1 MFGALRSLF
10 RAAHDRPPSPETAS
24 TPLPTDPKTAAP
36 DPLAPHAGPSE
47 AASSSSQAAQNQ
59 AGPSRRH
66 GSAPPTVFRPEY
78 SDECEDILD
87 SSSAYESSSLH
98 DDDDDDS
105 DSNNAPATIDP
116 RMLRR
121 APPPDDAPL
130 PRRKTPSPSVSLHGD
145 DSSPAAP
152 RPLADMKDDDDDEYV
167 DDDDDDVDTDMA
179 GDSDEGGLAS
189 DDLPAPSSLA
199 TRSRRRG
206 AASASTSEP
215 ARRRRS
221 DRRASASAST
231 PRPAQA
237 GPASRTRTSALR
249 RAARSQTPEASPSA
263 GTRAGKRARAGEEA
277 AEGKSKGKRK
287 GKRKGKARE
296 VSPERVAQ
304 DESEDD
310 LASEPEPAAPPK
322 KKQRRR
328 ESTAGSDGLPQPPS
342 KPKKKGKE
350 RQHESA
356 GTLVRGKIG
365 EENLSPM
372 WRKIVDDDELSQ
384 SFKRFRLAP
393 APEDEDEAPV
403 ADEPIYQGDVLEI
416 QGDEGGRGWY
426 ACVEDIRAPRA
437 QIGEDFTVTSVA
449 LLVSWFYSAA
459 DLRERK
465 GDNDHAW
472 MSQSENLGP
481 NERVKTDERQ
491 WIMQDMVIS
500 RRREIM
506 YVFDD
511 AYPAPSPR
519 PSRDPPNAPRHP
531 LSFFRPAALVP
542 LAPTSYA
549 LPALQSPSKRS
560 ARKAAAAAGVGG
572 SSEVP
577 PYLFGVSALPD
588 SRLRA
593 GGAPPDEPVPKK
605 KRGEDGVRGVPY
617 VRVAFTFNEQ
627 EDREEEEELVRD
639 GYGTPGGSGTAGS
652 GGTKGKGKGKK
663 KRKKIRPLTFTPHST
678 HGTPY
683 DPRVVQHYSRDTQ
696 TWHNVTDLLAGKHY
710 RTEPTVEALKPVSA
724 LKHGADGGDAD
735 KRRKSVIFE
744 LDFPPSRTPSR
755 SNASP
760 NSTATPR
767 ANGSTASARSAAST
781 SPTTL
786 ASDSIAGGS
795 SPSLSQE
802 LSALANS
809 HIVRGGA
816 YGLTGNAYLV
826 TRAASL
832 VPLLASPASGPE
844 AADEARALLKSASAW
859 SAEVERR
866 ARNHAEGNRLATCW
880 RSKGTEGLRQVE
892 EELKGVKA
900 AWVCPVSGKDI

>member
-1 MFGALRSLF
+1 M
-10 RAAHDRPPSPETAS
+10 H
-24 TPLPTDPKTAAP
+24 
-36 DPLAPHAGPSE
+36 
-47 AASSSSQAAQNQ
+47 
-59 AGPSRRH
+59 
-66 GSAPPTVFRPEY
+66 
-78 SDECEDILD
+78 
-87 SSSAYESSSLH
+87 
-98 DDDDDDS
+98 DDDDS
-105 DSNNAPATIDP
+105 DTNNAPATIDP

-121 APPPDDAPL
+121 APPPDAPL
-130 PRRKTPSPSVSLHGD
+130 PRRRTPSPSVSLHGD

-152 RPLADMKDDDDDEYV
+152 RPLADMKDDDDDDDEYV
-167 DDDDDDVDTDMA
+167 GNDDDDVDTDMA
-179 GDSDEGGLAS
+179 GDSEEDGLAS

-199 TRSRRRG
+199 TRSRRRR
-206 AASASTSEP
+206 ASASTSEP
-215 ARRRRS
+215 SRRRS
-221 DRRASASAST
+221 ERRASASAST

-249 RAARSQTPEASPSA
+249 RAAARSRTPEASPSA

-277 AEGKSKGKRK
+277 AEGKSKEKEKRK
-287 GKRKGKARE
+287 GKGKGKARE

-304 DESEDD
+304 DESEDE

-365 EENLSPM
+365 KENLSPM

-393 APEDEDEAPV
+393 APEDEEEAPV

-437 QIGEDFTVTSVA
+437 QISEDFTVTSVA
-449 LLVSWFYSAA
+449 LLVSWFYSAS

-519 PSRDPPNAPRHP
+519 PSRDLPHSPRHP
-531 LSFFRPAALVP
+531 LSLFRPAALVP

-560 ARKAAAAAGVGG
+560 ARKAAAAAGG
-572 SSEVP
+572 STEVP
-577 PYLFGVSALPD
+577 PYLFGVTALPD
-588 SRLRA
+588 SRLLA

-605 KRGEDGVRGVPY
+605 KRGVDGVRGVPY

-627 EDREEEEELVRD
+627 EDREEEEELERD
-639 GYGTPGGSGTAGS
+639 GYGTPRGSGSAGS
-652 GGTKGKGKGKK
+652 GGVKGKGKGKK
-663 KRKKIRPLTFTPHST
+663 KGKKIRPLTFTPHST

-710 RTEPTVEALKPVSA
+710 RTEPAVGAPKPVSA
-724 LKHGADGGDAD
+724 LKHGADGSDAD
-735 KRRKSVIFE
+735 KRRKSVNFE
-744 LDFPPSRTPSR
+744 LDLPTSRTPSR

-767 ANGSTASARSAAST
+767 ANGSTASVRSAAST
-781 SPTTL
+781 SQTTL
-786 ASDSIAGGS
+786 ASGSIAGGS

-802 LSALANS
+802 LSTLANS

-826 TRAASL
+826 TRAAAL

-866 ARNHAEGNRLATCW
+866 ARNHAEGNRLANCW

-892 EELKGVKA
+892 EELKGVIFSVKA